1 MGEQYINSD
10 ALCVDLEDDQH
21 PVYQFSHELINDT
34 DNNDTLEIWIDGDIQ
49 RFPRNRENALRAA
62 CTMARS
68 FEVFI
73 ENMSCKK
80 CIAPHDIDY
89 MLDKAK
95 EEFELGKLPDGIRFD
110 IENGVLKKCRASK
123 LVTEITIPDHV
134 TAIGDEAFSFLPL
147 LEKVYIPYGVTEI
160 GSKAFSYCESLNEL
174 RLPETVTEL
183 PERMCFDCYKL
194 YESHHYQYIPEM
206 LIEYLKE
213 MYPYK

>member
-1 MGEQYINSD
+1 MGEQYINGD

-147 LEKVYIPYGVTEI
+147 LLLPQLTLE
-160 GSKAFSYCESLNEL
+160 FYCLS
-174 RLPETVTEL
+174 
-183 PERMCFDCYKL
+183 
-194 YESHHYQYIPEM
+194 
-206 LIEYLKE
+206 
-213 MYPYK
+213 